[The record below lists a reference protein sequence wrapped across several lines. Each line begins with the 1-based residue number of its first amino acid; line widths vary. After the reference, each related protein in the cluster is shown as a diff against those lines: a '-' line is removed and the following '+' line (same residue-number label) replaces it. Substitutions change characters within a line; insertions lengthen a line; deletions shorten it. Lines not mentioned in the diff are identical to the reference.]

1 MKASTSLVLE
11 VEAVSAG
18 LALGEVLASG
28 EAEADGDAL
37 GDAEAVSVAGVV
49 GDAEAATDGEEDGL
63 VALGCW
69 QEVTANAIE
78 IGSNNRV
85 AKCLDIF

>member
-1 MKASTSLVLE
+1 MAD
-11 VEAVSAG
+11 EAVCSA
-18 LALGEVLASG
+18 LALGEALASG
-28 EAEADGDAL
+28 DADGDAVVV
-37 GDAEAVSVAGVV
+37 EVVVVVVVEVVV
-49 GDAEAATDGEEDGL
+49 GEAEAATDGEEVEV

-78 IGSNNRV
+78 MGSNNRV